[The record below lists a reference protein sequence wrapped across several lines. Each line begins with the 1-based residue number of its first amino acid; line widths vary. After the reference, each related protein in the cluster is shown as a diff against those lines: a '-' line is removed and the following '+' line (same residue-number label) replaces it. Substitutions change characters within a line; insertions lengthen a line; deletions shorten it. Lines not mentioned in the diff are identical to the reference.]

1 MDRLLLYRWLDIAKK
16 YQMTDEELK
25 RRNLEV
31 EKEIAELRKANDIL
45 KDLLR
50 FVTGKQ
56 MGQA

>member
-1 MDRLLLYRWLDIAKK
+1 
-16 YQMTDEELK
+16 MTDEELK

-45 KDLLR
+45 KDFLR